1 MSDDDLI
8 RRVKELEANNTR
20 LRRLLDR
27 QGASS
32 GLRHQV
38 RNTLSAVRE
47 FVRRSAETSDSVED
61 YAAHLDGRL
70 DAVLRVQNAIAN
82 GSPDGEVGLHTLV
95 ADEFLAQAIGEGR
108 RAAIA
113 GPAVMLRPLAAGAF
127 ALALHELATN
137 AVKFGAM
144 TVPDGRID
152 VSWSVT
158 ADENGEPAL
167 TWSWAESGLTGLPP
181 VPPRRGFG
189 LDMIERSLRYQ
200 LDSATELRF
209 TPTGLHCTIR
219 LPLRAWVGAPASSA
233 GGAEAVPHHGD
244 D

>member
-8 RRVKELEANNTR
+8 QRVKDLEADNAR
-20 LRRLLDR
+20 LRALLDR
-27 QGASS
+27 QGSPG

-95 ADEFLAQAIGEGR
+95 ADELLAQAIREGG
-108 RAAIA
+108 RAAVA
-113 GPAVMLRPLAAGAF
+113 GPAVLLRPSAAGAF

-144 TVPDGRID
+144 TVPDGLID
-152 VSWSVT
+152 VSWSVGSG
-158 ADENGEPAL
+158 EGGEPWL
-167 TWSWAESGLTGLPP
+167 TWNWAESGLSGLPP
-181 VPPRRGFG
+181 LPPRNGFG
-189 LDMIERSLRYQ
+189 VEMIERSLRYQ
-200 LDSATELRF
+200 LDAITEMRF

-219 LPLRAWVGAPASSA
+219 FPLTSWTGSLSSSP
-233 GGAEAVPHHGD
+233 ESD
-244 D
+244 DDV